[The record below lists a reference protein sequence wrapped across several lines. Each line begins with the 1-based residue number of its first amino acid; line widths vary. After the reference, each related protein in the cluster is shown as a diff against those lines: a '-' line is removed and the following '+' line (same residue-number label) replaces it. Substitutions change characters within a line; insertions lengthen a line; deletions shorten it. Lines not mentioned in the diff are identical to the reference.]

1 MASSRSISGFSPSP
15 SPPPDAPFSFSQ
27 LLSFP
32 ASQNIQPPPLSQT
45 GPPPASQAARQLIRS
60 RFHSVISG
68 DELPPAPDPSFER
81 EPSPAAAPVVS
92 EAAASHRPTTA
103 LPASSSSDGAP
114 STQPCSPRDTTQ
126 SSGGTN
132 PAAATATRSGPFT
145 ASITPKA
152 STSTPDPEH
161 GTALAVSSLMHLSQ
175 SFSHASTSTMSSDP
189 RSQPSVPLR
198 DWTAKPELHNTKAH
212 SYRGPLSGT
221 DVLALLSLPD
231 LSEHATGALTGSSG
245 GYLQYFHFIG
255 LGATP
260 PARQRPGSQATAA
273 SPTPTTA
280 PISATADPGP
290 ALAVAAPSLRERWQC
305 RACHFIMHVPPG
317 QVSNLGAHLFGSI
330 KAARNGCLE
339 LRADNPAEYIPPVK
353 RSHDGAVV
361 RIRTNKPTSARRAPR
376 SARKATTSPVP
387 PPSSPARISGQT

>member
-1 MASSRSISGFSPSP
+1 MASRRSISGFSPSP

-32 ASQNIQPPPLSQT
+32 ASQTIQPPPLSQT

-92 EAAASHRPTTA
+92 E
-103 LPASSSSDGAP
+103 
-114 STQPCSPRDTTQ
+114 PCSPRDTTQ

-145 ASITPKA
+145 VSITPKA
-152 STSTPDPEH
+152 STSTPDPAH

-175 SFSHASTSTMSSDP
+175 GFSHASTSTMSSDP

-212 SYRGPLSGT
+212 SYRGPLSAT

-245 GYLQYFHFIG
+245 GYLQYFHFLG

-260 PARQRPGSQATAA
+260 PARQRPASQATAA

-280 PISATADPGP
+280 PISATTDPGP

-330 KAARNGCLE
+330 KAARSGCLE

-387 PPSSPARISGQT
+387 SPSSPARISGQT